1 MPGIRKNLLQ
11 LIFSGAYLLRW
22 NDKLRPVE
30 LLEIDKQ
37 AHKML
42 LACVLWHEN
51 SRRLPEAERVAL
63 ATEIIEGGLFDYFY
77 RLIITDIKPPIFYKI
92 KENPA
97 QFRQLTDHVLAR
109 LEPALAPLGAFWER
123 MRRWHANPD
132 DESPARR
139 ILTAAHLFASQWEFR
154 LIEPLNAPFDDEMG
168 DIGQSFPDR
177 LDTFTELRG
186 LAAMRSPGAPLARLA
201 NLCGQ
206 LRFQIRWT
214 QAPRIPATSVLGH
227 MFIVAAYAYF
237 FSLAVNACPA
247 RANNNFF
254 CGLFHDLP
262 EVLTRDIISPVKQS
276 ISDLPKI
283 IKEYEDKELERRVF
297 GPLRAEGFT
306 SLVERME
313 YYLGASVGSEFQECV
328 RENGQ
333 IRAVD
338 GFQALEACNRDELDP
353 KDGQLIKACDNLAA
367 FLEADSSIRNGV
379 SSPHLLE
386 ARVRLLTRLRENA
399 PAGLGLDALLADFE

>member
-1 MPGIRKNLLQ
+1 MIRKSLLQ
-11 LIFSGAYLLRW
+11 LIFSGSYLLRW

-42 LACVLWHEN
+42 IACILWHEN
-51 SRRLPEAERVAL
+51 SRDLPMQQRVAL
-63 ATEIIEGGLFDYFY
+63 AQHIIEGGLFDYFY

-92 KENPA
+92 KDNPLHYA
-97 QFRQLTDHVLAR
+97 QLTKHVLGR
-109 LEPALAPLGAFWER
+109 LEPVMAPLGPFWER
-123 MRRWHANPD
+123 MCHWHTAPEED
-132 DESPARR
+132 SLTRR
-139 ILTAAHLFASQWEFR
+139 ILAAAHLFASQWEFR
-154 LIEPLNAPFDDEMG
+154 LIEPLNRPFDDEID
-168 DIGQSFPDR
+168 DIGKSFPDR
-177 LDTFTELRG
+177 LNTFTDLQG
-186 LAAMRSPGAPLARLA
+186 LALIQTPGTALFRLA

-227 MFIVAAYAYF
+227 MFIVACFAYF
-237 FSLAVNACPA
+237 FSLAVNACQA

-276 ISDLPKI
+276 ISSLPQI

-297 GPLRAEGFT
+297 APLRAEGLT
-306 SLVERME
+306 SLAERIE
-313 YYLGASVGSEFQECV
+313 YYLGSAVGSEFQESVC
-328 RENGQ
+328 ENGR
-333 IRAVD
+333 IRSVD
-338 GFQALEACNRDELDP
+338 GFSGLNAQNRDELDP
-353 KDGQLIKACDNLAA
+353 KDGQLVKICDNLAA
-367 FLEADSSIRNGV
+367 FLEAHSSIRNGV

-386 ARVRLLTRLRENA
+386 ARVRLLTGLRES
-399 PAGLGLDALLADFE
+399 PLTSLHLDTLLADFD